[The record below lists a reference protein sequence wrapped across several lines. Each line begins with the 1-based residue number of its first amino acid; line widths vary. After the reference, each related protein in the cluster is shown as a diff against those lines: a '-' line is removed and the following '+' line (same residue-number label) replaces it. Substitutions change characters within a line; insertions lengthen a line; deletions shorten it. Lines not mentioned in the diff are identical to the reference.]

1 MEIVEEEADSAAAVE
16 RRRRRRRRRRR
27 SSSGGFGSSFKPKP
41 VEVGKEYDVTISDT
55 SRRGEGIAK
64 IDGFV
69 IFVAGA
75 KQGQSA
81 RIKVTRVTDRFATGE
96 VVNGAAKT
104 ETTSESADSSSEEQ
118 PASVTARVLTPILV
132 APSRAPGIPLFFVL

>member
-1 MEIVEEEADSAAAVE
+1 MSYGN
-16 RRRRRRRRRRR
+16 RGGRGGFGGGSGSRGGSGGGSGGGYGGR
-27 SSSGGFGSSFKPKP
+27 SSSGFGSSFKPKP

-96 VVNGAAKT
+96 VVTGTGSAEA
-104 ETTSESADSSSEEQ
+104 TSESADSGEEQ
-118 PASVTARVLTPILV
+118 PQA
-132 APSRAPGIPLFFVL
+132 

>member
-1 MEIVEEEADSAAAVE
+1 MSYGN
-16 RRRRRRRRRRR
+16 RSGGRGGYGSSRGGGYGSGGGGGGGR

-96 VVNGAAKT
+96 VVTGAGAGST
-104 ETTSESADSSSEEQ
+104 EAASESASSGDEQ
-118 PASVTARVLTPILV
+118 PEA
-132 APSRAPGIPLFFVL
+132 

>member
-1 MEIVEEEADSAAAVE
+1 MSYGNRSGGRGGYGSSRGGGYGGGGGA
-16 RRRRRRRRRRR
+16 R
-27 SSSGGFGSSFKPKP
+27 SSSGGFGSSFRPKP

-96 VVNGAAKT
+96 VVTGSGAGAAAAAPA
-104 ETTSESADSSSEEQ
+104 ESAGGSEEQ
-118 PASVTARVLTPILV
+118 PEA
-132 APSRAPGIPLFFVL
+132 